1 METER
6 EVKDHK
12 YEDYIA
18 DVSPGA
24 AAVGRREPYHLIYLK
39 KYGEDT
45 RAGKKGSG
53 TENTVDRGD
62 VRAEPDHQG
71 INL

>member
-24 AAVGRREPYHLIYLK
+24 AAVGRREPYHLAYLK
-39 KYGEDT
+39 KYGGRIRPEAKHPEKE
-45 RAGKKGSG
+45 RH
-53 TENTVDRGD
+53 NVQRG
-62 VRAEPDHQG
+62 R
-71 INL
+71 